1 MGKIKDHSLTPTELE
16 IMSVLWETGPAN
28 VQTVQQNLKRELAYT
43 TVQTILNIL
52 HRKGKVRRTLEN
64 RAYLYKAVVS
74 RRQVVSH
81 AIGDIVDRLFGGSAT
96 TLTLSVLLPLWSALP
111 LRREPLMA
119 AILPIPITV
128 SNFGKSS
135 DSSPAPSERWPIT
148 LKIPFKR
155 IFACL
160 FLLFLLYRLNKLW
173 RAWRTT
179 TAIRKSAYP
188 VANSEAMQNVMD
200 HCRAALGVG
209 NVSLLCSS
217 LVTVPVTLG
226 VRRPVIILPERLV
239 SEASAEL
246 LTAAL
251 GHEMTHI
258 KRRDF
263 AWNII
268 YELLFLP
275 ISFHPA
281 AALVKR
287 RINETREL
295 ACDETVSELIMDAHD
310 YARSLVSL
318 ASAISLPSRSTYI
331 LGVNDADILEER
343 VMRLLEKRP
352 SIGARRAAAWL
363 GITLFALAL
372 SGAGAAAFPINIT
385 QDKNSQVKN
394 YDVATAKLFVGTW
407 KGKIRPENIIDHVM
421 IFKIEGDRLTGTQR
435 TPRVHVSPEGEQR
448 LLSDG
453 YSPVPALTVEGKTL
467 SWKIKNQEKPE
478 LKYLWKATL
487 VSDDEILVEGVGGLY
502 RPDQTLELAPLSFK
516 LKKEK

>member
-1 MGKIKDHSLTPTELE
+1 
-16 IMSVLWETGPAN
+16 
-28 VQTVQQNLKRELAYT
+28 
-43 TVQTILNIL
+43 
-52 HRKGKVRRTLEN
+52 
-64 RAYLYKAVVS
+64 
-74 RRQVVSH
+74 
-81 AIGDIVDRLFGGSAT
+81 
-96 TLTLSVLLPLWSALP
+96 
-111 LRREPLMA
+111 
-119 AILPIPITV
+119 
-128 SNFGKSS
+128 
-135 DSSPAPSERWPIT
+135 
-148 LKIPFKR
+148 
-155 IFACL
+155 
-160 FLLFLLYRLNKLW
+160 
-173 RAWRTT
+173 
-179 TAIRKSAYP
+179 
-188 VANSEAMQNVMD
+188 MQNVMD

-352 SIGARRAAAWL
+352 SIGARRSWR
-363 GITLFALAL
+363 
-372 SGAGAAAFPINIT
+372 S
-385 QDKNSQVKN
+385 
-394 YDVATAKLFVGTW
+394 
-407 KGKIRPENIIDHVM
+407 
-421 IFKIEGDRLTGTQR
+421 
-435 TPRVHVSPEGEQR
+435 VS
-448 LLSDG
+448 
-453 YSPVPALTVEGKTL
+453 
-467 SWKIKNQEKPE
+467 
-478 LKYLWKATL
+478 
-487 VSDDEILVEGVGGLY
+487 
-502 RPDQTLELAPLSFK
+502 
-516 LKKEK
+516 